1 MRILHVLDHSVPLHS
16 GYAFRT
22 LAILEQQRALGWET
36 AHVTSAKHAVAAAC
50 EEVVDGFH
58 FYRVLPARG
67 RLARLP
73 VLEQLVVITGLYRR
87 LGQIIDSVRPDVV
100 HAHSPSLN
108 GVAALRAARRF
119 GLPVVYEVRALWED
133 GAVDHGR
140 SRAGGLRYR
149 AGRMLETYVLRRAE
163 AVTTICEGLRREI
176 LGRRG
181 IPEKRVTVIPN
192 AVNVTRF
199 TAHSERDPELARR
212 LGLDGAYVVG
222 FIGSFFAY
230 EGLSVLLRAVPAIA
244 RRAPNVRVLLV
255 GGGDEEEALK
265 REARELGIADRVVF
279 AGRVPHDQISTY
291 YRLVDLL
298 VYPRKASR
306 LTELVTPLKP
316 LEAMAEGRL
325 VIASDVGGHRE
336 LIRHGETGLLF
347 PPGNADALAATA
359 LAIMSDHERRR
370 AIQAA
375 ARRWVES
382 ERTWAASVGRYAA
395 VYTEL
400 VTGARASVQR
410 VAREPAHR
418 RSGSAGILR

>member
-22 LAILEQQRALGWET
+22 LAILEQQRVLGWET

-50 EEVVDGFH
+50 EEMVDGFH

-73 VLEQLVVITGLYRR
+73 VLEQVAVITGLCRR
-87 LGQIIDSVRPDVV
+87 LGQIIDTVKPDVV

-108 GVAALRAARRF
+108 GVAALRAARRL

-140 SRAGGLRYR
+140 GRAGGLRYWASR
-149 AGRMLETYVLRRAE
+149 TLETYVLRRAG

-176 LGRRG
+176 LGRG
-181 IPEKRVTVIPN
+181 IPEDRVTVIPN
-192 AVNVTRF
+192 AVDAARF
-199 TAHSERDPELARR
+199 GTDAPRDSELARR
-212 LGLDGAYVVG
+212 LDLDGVPVLG
-222 FIGSFFAY
+222 FIGSFFGY
-230 EGLSVLLRAVPAIA
+230 EGLPVLLRALSIITD
-244 RRAPNVRVLLV
+244 RAPDVRVLLV
-255 GGGDEEEALK
+255 GGGAEETALHQ
-265 REARELGIADRVVF
+265 EARELGIADRVVF
-279 AGRVPHDQISTY
+279 TGRVPHDRIPAY
-291 YRLVDLL
+291 YRLADIL
-298 VYPRKASR
+298 VYPRRASR

-316 LEAMAEGRL
+316 LEAMAVGRL

-347 PPGNADALAATA
+347 PAGDAGALAATV
-359 LAIMSDHERRR
+359 LEIIGDDERRR
-370 AIQAA
+370 SIEGT

-382 ERTWAASVGRYAA
+382 ERTWAASVRRYAA
-395 VYTEL
+395 VYTGL
-400 VTGARASVQR
+400 VAGARASAQH

-418 RSGSAGILR
+418 RSGGAGSWR